1 MSQVKNLIIEELKL
15 GAKLSKEYMEKI
27 EKSKTK
33 TKKSFY
39 QKKLERNN
47 DLNAKM
53 VLALDRM
60 SSNKGGENEQTPD
73 DQK

>member
-1 MSQVKNLIIEELKL
+1 MSQVKDLIIEELKL

-27 EKSKTK
+27 ENSKTK
-33 TKKSFY
+33 TKECFY
-39 QKKLERNN
+39 QKKLKRNN

-60 SSNKGGENEQTPD
+60 SSKGDENEQTPND
-73 DQK
+73 

>member
-1 MSQVKNLIIEELKL
+1 MSQVKDLIIEELKL
-15 GAKLSKEYMEKI
+15 GAKLSKEYMKKI
-27 EKSKTK
+27 ENSKTK

-39 QKKLERNN
+39 QKKLEKNN

-60 SSNKGGENEQTPD
+60 SKGDENEQTPNE
-73 DQK
+73 QN